1 MPERL
6 HRSAQTRQDV
16 FGWIQENRR
25 ISLVTIKPLTK
36 NSALVGPE
44 FFDALLDFSQTA
56 LATMLVRFHFNQSV
70 DWHLARLIFDVNQVI
85 DYFFVEI
92 AP

>member
-6 HRSAQTRQDV
+6 HRPPQTRQDV

-25 ISLVTIKPLTK
+25 ISLVAIEPLTK

-44 FFDALLDFSQTA
+44 FFDAFLDFGQAAFGTIP
-56 LATMLVRFHFNQSV
+56 VCFHFNQSA
-70 DWHLARLIFDVNQVI
+70 DCHLARRIFAVNQVI
-85 DYFFVEI
+85 DYFFGRD
-92 AP
+92 